1 MQLQEQFIWNMDL
14 VRHGGKVISSILND
28 MRVDDFSHVMADTS
42 HANLD
47 ISIAISQSFLSS
59 FLTVFL
65 ELRGQR
71 EIAVLGLVSM
81 IGIDDV
87 VEFVILVFSLF
98 VKHVDWLNA
107 ILFLESVNQIDE
119 IDYE

>member
-1 MQLQEQFIWNMDL
+1 MDL

-28 MRVDDFSHVMADTS
+28 MWIDDFSHVMADIS

-47 ISIAISQSFLSS
+47 VCIAISQSFLSS

-119 IDYE
+119 IDDE

>member
-28 MRVDDFSHVMADTS
+28 MWIDDFSHVMADIS

-47 ISIAISQSFLSS
+47 VCIAISQSFLSS

-81 IGIDDV
+81 IGIDEV
-87 VEFVILVFSLF
+87 VEFVILVFLLF

-107 ILFLESVNQIDE
+107 ILFLESVNQVDE
-119 IDYE
+119 IDDE

>member
-65 ELRGQR
+65 ELRGQS
-71 EIAVLGLVSM
+71 EITALGLVCM
-81 IGIDDV
+81 IGIYDI
-87 VEFVILVFSLF
+87 VEFIILVFSLF

-119 IDYE
+119 IDDE